1 MKGITKVAAL
11 TIIVLMITTCTIT
24 MAADTNDAATD
35 NWSDDT
41 YADTQWYDESETEFI
56 LKDAA
61 DLAGLAK
68 LVNEDKTFKGK
79 TVNLLANTVYDIS
92 AHEWTP
98 IGTGTRDDSGIT
110 SASNTFNGTFNGN
123 GATISGLTITS
134 NSSDKDNAVGFFGI
148 VSSGTVEN
156 LDFTNVNI
164 SVSNSEMAGTI
175 IGMMVDGA
183 TVKNCTVGSDSD
195 EDTSFITAS
204 RGNGGI
210 VGRMTI
216 SGTIDSCTNY
226 ANVKAIGTEGNTG
239 GIIGAAYYT
248 GTGKTMTISGCHNHG
263 TVESAGV
270 GVGGIVGLS
279 AANISNCS
287 NNASVSGNGASIGG
301 IVGEQQNYG
310 SITECVNN
318 GEVVNKSNNNMD
330 YGIGGIVG
338 WTRYSGADS
347 AYPLK
352 APISITDCVNNGDV
366 STNGTGAGGIVGM
379 AYHNITVE
387 SCESG
392 MSGNIVIKGSN
403 FVSGLVGGVQGTD
416 NARPSEG
423 SQIRIVHNECGGT
436 IRLTGPAGNSAQLVS
451 NLLPLIGPSEN
462 PGIPINGS
470 LITVFDNI
478 THVAGTDTITH
489 GGGVTAAIIM
499 IDDEPYG
506 YPDVQTAVEKAP
518 NDSTVTLVTDSNECI
533 VIDSDKTL
541 SIDLNGHTISNAETP
556 AENEKENHTIIN
568 HGTLTIKDSAGEGMI
583 DNVTHGRAAIYNLGT
598 ITMDSG
604 KVTRSK
610 EASTSS
616 SDDGGNSWYVVF
628 NAGTFNM
635 NGGTITQD
643 GHYSS
648 LFINRAVNGS
658 EPVMNMTGGTLEQ
671 NGFIALKN
679 EETGTVKITGGDI
692 ISSEEQS
699 MQNWGTATVSGG
711 TLTGMIISLS
721 YSTANGQDFKA
732 TTNIEGGTINGDI
745 RSWKYTNKTVPA
757 NTAPEIKV
765 SGGTINGSFEAI
777 EGASSS
783 TATEVDFAESGI
795 KVSGGTFSELVPED
809 CVAEG
814 TILVPNDDGSYGTV
828 TTDKALIQESGEI
841 VAPIVTDGSSY
852 VLTSSGPHTD
862 VTVTIQ
868 FQDGTIVINGDF
880 QKGAYTV
887 ILDEEVDLADGMEAG
902 FYINTRGIEIDSIT
916 VTVEVP
922 VDDGYRLTSAMVYH
936 QEDGSEIDAVGFA
949 PVSFTGDGTVTF
961 TTNTNSR
968 YWIDA
973 TYEAVQTG
981 PDFPPIWDDD
991 DDYVPPVVPSQPENT
1006 SGDDDTTTIVA
1017 CAAAA
1022 VVAALMAAFL
1032 IIERRRN

>member
-11 TIIVLMITTCTIT
+11 TIVVLMITTCTIT
-24 MAADTNDAATD
+24 MAADTNDAVTG
-35 NWSDDT
+35 NWSADDT
-41 YADTQWYDESETEFI
+41 YADTQWYNETETEFT
-56 LKDAA
+56 LQDAA

-68 LVNEDKTFKGK
+68 LVNSGNTFEDK
-79 TVNLLANTVYDIS
+79 TVNLPANTVYDIS

-98 IGTGTRDDSGIT
+98 IGTGTRDGSGIT
-110 SASNTFNGTFNGN
+110 SGSNTFNGTFNGN
-123 GATISGLTITS
+123 GATINGLTITS
-134 NSSDKDNAVGFFGI
+134 DSSNKDDAIGFFGI

-156 LDFTNVNI
+156 LNFTNVNI
-164 SVSNSEMAGTI
+164 SVSNSEMAGTV
-175 IGMMVDGA
+175 IGMMIDGA

-195 EDTSFITAS
+195 EDTSSITAS

-216 SGTIDSCTNY
+216 SGTIDGCTNY
-226 ANVKAIGTEGNTG
+226 AYVKATGTEGNTG
-239 GIIGAAYYT
+239 GIVGAAYYT
-248 GTGKTMTISGCHNHG
+248 GTGKTMTISDCHNHG
-263 TVESAGV
+263 TVESAGM

-279 AANISNCS
+279 AANISDCS
-287 NNASVSGNGASIGG
+287 NNASVSGNGTCIGG
-301 IVGEQQNYG
+301 LVGEQQNYG
-310 SITECVNN
+310 SITGCVNDGDVVNN
-318 GEVVNKSNNNMD
+318 GTG
-330 YGIGGIVG
+330 YGTGGIVG

-352 APISITDCVNNGDV
+352 APISINDCVNNGNV
-366 STNGTGAGGIVGM
+366 STNGTGAGGIIGIV
-379 AYHNITVE
+379 YHNITVE

-392 MSGNIVIKGSN
+392 MSGNIVIKGAN
-403 FVSGLVGGVQGTD
+403 FVSGLVGGVQGPAD
-416 NARPSEG
+416 SAAPSEG

-436 IRLTGPAGNSAQLVS
+436 IQLTDTTGNSAQLVS
-451 NLLPLIGPSEN
+451 NLLPSIGSSEN
-462 PGIPINGS
+462 PGEPINGS
-470 LITVFDNI
+470 LITVFDNV
-478 THVAGTDTITH
+478 TQVTGTDTIIH
-489 GGGVTAAIIM
+489 GEGKTAAIIM

-506 YPDVQTAVEKAP
+506 YPDVQTAVDNAP
-518 NDSTVTLVTDSNECI
+518 DDSTVTLVTDSNECI
-533 VIDSDKTL
+533 VIDSDKIL
-541 SIDLNGHTISNAETP
+541 NIDLNGHTIANSSTAAEGET
-556 AENEKENHTIIN
+556 ENHTIIN
-568 HGTLTIKDSAGEGMI
+568 RGTLTIKDSAGEGVI

-604 KVTRSK
+604 NVTRSK

-648 LFINRAVNGS
+648 LFINRSVDGS
-658 EPVMNMTGGTLEQ
+658 EPVMNMTDGTLKQ
-671 NGFIALKN
+671 DGFIALKN
-679 EETGTVKITGGDI
+679 EEAGTVKITGGDI

-711 TLTGMIISLS
+711 TFTGMIISLS
-721 YSTANGQDFKA
+721 YSTASGQDFKA
-732 TTNIEGGTINGDI
+732 TTNIEGGTINGDV
-745 RSWKYTNKTVPA
+745 RSWKYTNDSTPA

-777 EGASSS
+777 EGVSSS
-783 TATEVDFAESGI
+783 TAIKVDFAESGI
-795 KVSGGTFSELVPED
+795 EVSGGTFSEPVPEG

-814 TILVPNDDGSYGTV
+814 TILVPNDDGFYGTV
-828 TTDKALIQESGEI
+828 TTDEALIQDSGI
-841 VAPIVTDGSSY
+841 TIAPIVTDGSSY

-868 FQDGTIVINGDF
+868 FPDGTIVINGDF

-902 FYINTRGIEIDSIT
+902 FHIVTGGIVIHSIT
-916 VTVEVP
+916 VTVKVQ
-922 VDDGYRLTSAMVYH
+922 VDEGYRLTSAMVYH
-936 QEDGSEIDAVGFA
+936 QADDSEIDTVGFA

-961 TTNTNSR
+961 TTSTNSH

-973 TYEAVQTG
+973 TFEAVQAG

-991 DDYVPPVVPSQPENT
+991 DEYVPPIVPSQTEDSN
-1006 SGDDDTTTIVA
+1006 DDDTTTIVA